1 MAKLVSYASRI
12 RKSVNWVELGVN
24 SRKISYELLAE
35 VEWEK
40 IRELHI
46 LGSVERI
53 DELATIL
60 EEGIPADRNGCYISA
75 DKSWMLIL
83 GAPVGYIK
91 EYVLKCSEELKT
103 LDIRF
108 TGIASLDL
116 SKVTKLKRLELG
128 SNRNLRTILGLEN
141 LHELH
146 VMSLNHTLIDGEI
159 DISHMLGLYSLSIRD
174 TLISAISLNTD
185 LHAINFLDIAN
196 TLITN
201 AQFIE
206 KMSPLVR
213 INISGTSIL
222 SLPSLS
228 HCKNLDALI
237 ISHTPISSLPD
248 IISLRN
254 LRTLNIGD
262 TSIVDLSGVEFPT
275 SIRGL
280 ILSGTG
286 IRVLP
291 DSIGKLKNLQRLNL
305 ANMDLD
311 MLPLWLAKLKLE
323 FVFDEKI
330 ARGINLYNTQ
340 IKGVN
345 MEIFSQP
352 RSVVEA
358 WLKAQETSDLSTPEL
373 SESKVIFLGDGGA
386 GKSLTIQR
394 ILSDGQ
400 ELCDFSGDS
409 TPGISITTKEIDV
422 GNKEVQVHFWD
433 FGGQEILHSMHRMF
447 LTRRTLY
454 VVLINAR
461 DNTQDERA
469 RYWLHNIK
477 SFANGSP
484 VLLVLNQID
493 QNPSASVNE
502 VSLRKLYP
510 HLTKI
515 IKLSAKEYTR
525 SEFRNCFETALI
537 EDISHMPSISEP
549 FLPSWSILK
558 AKLQNMS
565 ENYIDAEM
573 YLRLSNEC
581 GIEDNDEIRD
591 GLLGWFGDLGVSFC
605 YRDSSVLSNFMV
617 LRPDWITNA
626 IYLILFNSA
635 GKVSN
640 GLIKHEVIHELLH
653 PAKKGGPHP
662 KSVLS
667 DVTYTTTEI
676 EYVLGVIRKFRL
688 SYRIDDDTEFIPM
701 LCDRNEKPEASSFV
715 QENGVLEYHM
725 NYSYLPNNVLHRLM
739 VEMRSNLDVNN
750 VWLTGALF
758 EEKEM
763 GLRALVKDEDN
774 VLKIY
779 VTSTNTLHPANTY
792 LSILKSTVAR
802 INKDLGLEAEEEI
815 VYKQDG
821 KEEVFDYNYIVESYQ
836 HGNTDVY
843 SSKFKKNLKILDI
856 LYQSDRSVSENKRDL
871 IEAIISACKTMQ
883 GNKIYWKA
891 SEDERNTQIRDI
903 LRAKGYII
911 ADQTFSGKSASGIK
925 AGELDI
931 QILESTDKA
940 WTVYE
945 ALNISGFS
953 QSEKDKWNEHLNRL
967 LDNYNP
973 IGYPFLFLVSYL
985 ECSKDKVREMWLK
998 YSNHLSSY
1006 SPQNYSLQS
1015 FSNRNSDSSFIW
1027 SAECV
1032 YDRAGLPT
1040 TVYHICVR
1048 LGD

>member
-1 MAKLVSYASRI
+1 MAKLVSYSSRI
-12 RKSVNWVELGVN
+12 RKSVNWVELGIN
-24 SRKISYELLAE
+24 SKKIPYDMLAE
-35 VEWEK
+35 IEWER

-46 LGSVERI
+46 LGSVESE
-53 DELATIL
+53 DGFAAIL
-60 EEGIPADRNGCYISA
+60 EEGVPGDRNGCYISP
-75 DKSWMLIL
+75 DKSWMLII
-83 GAPVGYIK
+83 GALTRSIK
-91 EYVLKCSEELKT
+91 DIVLKCSDNLKT
-103 LDIRF
+103 LDIRH
-108 TGIASLDL
+108 TDIVSLDL
-116 SKVTKLKRLELG
+116 SNVSKLNRLELG
-128 SNRNLRTILGLEN
+128 SNRNLRFILGLDG
-141 LHELH
+141 LHDLH
-146 VMSLNHTLIDGEI
+146 ILSLNHTLIDGEI
-159 DISHMLGLYSLSIRD
+159 DISHMIDLSSLSIRD
-174 TLISAISLNTD
+174 TAITGITLNAD
-185 LHAINFLDIAN
+185 LHNIFYLDTAN
-196 TLITN
+196 TLISD
-201 AQFIE
+201 AQFLE
-206 KMSPLVR
+206 KMSTLIRMNVSGT
-213 INISGTSIL
+213 NIS
-222 SLPSLS
+222 SLPSLR
-228 HCKNLDALI
+228 HFNKLEALM
-237 ISHTPISSLPD
+237 ISNTPITSLPD
-248 IISLRN
+248 ISSLRT
-254 LRTLNIGD
+254 LRTLNIAATKID
-262 TSIVDLSGVEFPT
+262 NLSDVIFPA
-275 SIRGL
+275 SIRAL
-280 ILSGTG
+280 VLCDTG
-286 IRVLP
+286 IKVLP

-311 MLPLWLAKLKLE
+311 MLPLWLTKLKLE

-358 WLKAQETSDLSTPEL
+358 WLKAQETSDPSTPEL

-400 ELCDFSGDS
+400 EICDFSGDS
-409 TPGISITTKEIDV
+409 TPGISITTKEIVV

-515 IKLSAKEYTR
+515 IKLSAKEYTK

-565 ENYIDAEM
+565 ENYIDADM
-573 YLRLSNEC
+573 YLKLSNEC

-591 GLLGWFGDLGVSFC
+591 GLLGWFGDLGISFC

-635 GKVSN
+635 GNVSN

-653 PAKKGGPHP
+653 PTKKRGPHP
-662 KSVLS
+662 RSVLS

-701 LCDRNEKPEASSFV
+701 LCDRNEKPEVSSFV
-715 QENGVLEYHM
+715 QENGVLEYRM

-758 EEKEM
+758 EQKEM
-763 GLRALVKDEDN
+763 GLRALVKAEDN

-779 VTSTNTLHPANTY
+779 VVSTNPLHPANTY

-802 INKDLGLEAEEEI
+802 INSVLGLEAEEEI
-815 VYKQDG
+815 VYRQDG
-821 KEEVFDYNYIVESYQ
+821 KEEIFDYNYILESYQ
-836 HGNTDVY
+836 HGNAEVY
-843 SSKFKKNLKILDI
+843 SSRFKKNLKILEI
-856 LYQSDRSVSENKRDL
+856 LNQSDRSVSENKRDL
-871 IEAIISACKTMQ
+871 VEAIITACKTMQ

-891 SEDERNTQIRDI
+891 SEDERNTQIRDL

-911 ADQTFSGKSASGIK
+911 ADQTFSGKSASGK
-925 AGELDI
+925 NAGELDI

-973 IGYPFLFLVSYL
+973 IGYPFLFLISYL
-985 ECSKDKVREMWLK
+985 ECPKDKVREMWLN

-1015 FSNRNSDSSFIW
+1015 FSNRNSDTSFIW

-1040 TVYHICVR
+1040 IVYHICVR